1 MKQIFLEQP
10 RRGNTHEVQLTPH
23 KAEGRNAGPTKAYEG
38 HKVGPTMT
46 SAGRSSW
53 AVAII
58 LLILSV
64 LATACSKPE
73 KQALEG
79 TWQWTQTSGGL
90 AGVNYTPESEGF
102 NAEIVFKGSHFTFY
116 KDGEKVISGTYHIDN
131 DVDETMYTNKGGK
144 DEPLYSWF
152 HIRFNLTDAQ
162 CKKISEATEGK
173 ISLLCGYKCLGT
185 LGNSEAEGQV
195 LTISDNM
202 TDGFT
207 YAFVKKQ

>member
-1 MKQIFLEQP
+1 MKNNKFHEQS
-10 RRGNTHEVQLTPH
+10 RRDNTHAVQLTPH
-23 KAEGRNAGPTKAYEG
+23 KAG
-38 HKVGPTMT
+38 
-46 SAGRSSW
+46 GRS
-53 AVAII
+53 VGMITVI
-58 LLILSV
+58 LLVLSV
-64 LATACSKPE
+64 LATACNKPE
-73 KQALEG
+73 MHNLEG
-79 TWQWTQTSGGL
+79 TWQWTRTSGGI

-102 NAEIVFKGSHFTFY
+102 NAEIVFKGSHFTFF
-116 KDGEKVISGTYHIDN
+116 KDGEKVVSGTYNIDN

-144 DEPLYSWF
+144 DEPFYSWF

-162 CKKISEATEGK
+162 CKKISEATDGK

-202 TDGFT
+202 YDGFT

>member
-1 MKQIFLEQP
+1 MKKNII
-10 RRGNTHEVQLTPH
+10 
-23 KAEGRNAGPTKAYEG
+23 AIAA
-38 HKVGPTMT
+38 
-46 SAGRSSW
+46 
-53 AVAII
+53 AVI
-58 LLILSV
+58 LLTL
-64 LATACSKPE
+64 LATACDKPE
-73 KQALEG
+73 KQALTG
-79 TWQWTQTSGGL
+79 TWQWTRTSGGI

-116 KDGEKVISGTYHIDN
+116 KDGEKVISGTYHIYN
-131 DVDETMYTNKGGK
+131 DVDETMYTNNGGK

-152 HIRFNLTDAQ
+152 HIRFNLNDAQ

-202 TDGFT
+202 TDGFI

>member
-1 MKQIFLEQP
+1 MNK
-10 RRGNTHEVQLTPH
+10 T
-23 KAEGRNAGPTKAYEG
+23 TKF
-38 HKVGPTMT
+38 
-46 SAGRSSW
+46 
-53 AVAII
+53 VAMI
-58 LLILSV
+58 LLTL
-64 LATACSKPE
+64 LAAACSKPE
-73 KQALEG
+73 KHELEG

-116 KDGEKVISGTYHIDN
+116 KDGEKVVSGTYHIDN

-162 CKKISEATEGK
+162 CKKIWEATEGK

-185 LGNSEAEGQV
+185 LDNSEAEGQV
-195 LTISDNM
+195 FSISDNM
-202 TDGFT
+202 ADG
-207 YAFVKKQ
+207 YIYSFVKKQ

>member
-23 KAEGRNAGPTKAYEG
+23 KAAGRN
-38 HKVGPTMT
+38 VGRIKT
-46 SAGRSSW
+46 SAGRSMW
-53 AVAII
+53 AVAVI
-58 LLILSV
+58 LLVLSV

>member
-23 KAEGRNAGPTKAYEG
+23 KAAGRN
-38 HKVGPTMT
+38 VGRIKT
-46 SAGRSSW
+46 SAGRSMW
-53 AVAII
+53 AVAVI
-58 LLILSV
+58 LLVLSV

-116 KDGEKVISGTYHIDN
+116 KDGEKVISGTYHIYN

-144 DEPLYSWF
+144 DESFYSWF